1 MHLLSATHGLSATGI
16 FLAVSLVLENVVAI
30 DPKFH
35 ELFKRQGCTDI
46 ESKCLTV
53 GSDPSECIDYICNS
67 CTQVDAS
74 ISTCCQRSGDL
85 NKAQCISDNLD
96 SPSGGTSNGPRP
108 TASTGSTRTRGAG
121 SSSTTVF
128 PADANPGCSS
138 FLDKLNSC
146 ESATPGFG
154 DIRVWKDQASCF
166 CYSASAYSPQAFDN
180 PYSSCLSY
188 LETADRDLYS
198 TLTVG
203 NNFAISTPCASIGD
217 VLEATTRTANPG
229 SRTPAPGTTP
239 TAAGDTRPTGSTGSS
254 SGASNSGQGGQS
266 AASAHVG
273 VRGSVNSISIQRL
286 TFPHRSQS
294 ALRSL
299 HCCLLWPFSSKDSSR
314 KGWSWVRKGV
324 SRAWMSTIANLQRH
338 STILIL

>member
-67 CTQVDAS
+67 CTQVDPS

-96 SPSGGTSNGPRP
+96 SPTALTSSSR
-108 TASTGSTRTRGAG
+108 SRGAG

-128 PADANPGCSS
+128 HAYANPGCSS
-138 FLDKLNSC
+138 YLDKVTSC
-146 ESATPGFG
+146 ESATPGFA
-154 DIRVWKDQASCF
+154 DITAWTSLASCF

-188 LETADRDLYS
+188 LETADRDAYS
-198 TLTVG
+198 DLTVG
-203 NNFAISTPCASIGD
+203 RNGRNFAISTPCASIGE
-217 VLEATTRTANPG
+217 VLETTRTATAR
-229 SRTPAPGTTP
+229 SQTATPGTNP
-239 TAAGDTRPTGSTGSS
+239 TAAGDTRPTGSTGTS
-254 SGASNSGQGGQS
+254 SGASGSGQDGQS
-266 AASAHVG
+266 AASGHVG
-273 VRGSVNSISIQRL
+273 IPISIAIVTSL
-286 TFPHRSQS
+286 F
-294 ALRSL
+294 ALAV
-299 HCCLLWPFSSKDSSR
+299 LL
-314 KGWSWVRKGV
+314 
-324 SRAWMSTIANLQRH
+324 
-338 STILIL
+338 

>member
-1 MHLLSATHGLSATGI
+1 MHLLSATSGLSATGI

-46 ESKCLTV
+46 ESKCQTV

-96 SPSGGTSNGPRP
+96 TDSPSVGTSNRPGP

-138 FLDKLNSC
+138 FLDKLTSC
-146 ESATPGFG
+146 ESATPGFE
-154 DIRVWKDQASCF
+154 DIRLWRSQASCF

-198 TLTVG
+198 SLTVG
-203 NNFAISTPCASIGD
+203 NSFAISTPCASIGD
-217 VLEATTRTANPG
+217 VLETTTRTANPG
-229 SRTPAPGTTP
+229 SRTAAPGTNP

-254 SGASNSGQGGQS
+254 SGASGSGQDGQS
-266 AASAHVG
+266 AASGHVG
-273 VRGSVNSISIQRL
+273 IPISIAIVTSL
-286 TFPHRSQS
+286 F
-294 ALRSL
+294 ALAVFL
-299 HCCLLWPFSSKDSSR
+299 
-314 KGWSWVRKGV
+314 
-324 SRAWMSTIANLQRH
+324 
-338 STILIL
+338 